1 MHALLCLL
9 DSISGMDLRGLS
21 SQFVMNTTRTVFG
34 KHQQGH
40 IFPML
45 LNVKAM
51 ETSFAG
57 IMQELTTTDQFVMFL
72 SKSFVVLEATHES
85 LKLMGVRTQLL

>member
-1 MHALLCLL
+1 
-9 DSISGMDLRGLS
+9 
-21 SQFVMNTTRTVFG
+21 MNTTRTVFG
-34 KHQQGH
+34 KHRQGH

-45 LNVKAM
+45 LNVKPM

-85 LKLMGVRTQLL
+85 LNLMGVRTQTV

>member
-1 MHALLCLL
+1 
-9 DSISGMDLRGLS
+9 MDLTGLS
-21 SQFVMNTTRTVFG
+21 VQFIMNTTRTVFG

-57 IMQELTTTDQFVMFL
+57 ILQELTTTDQFVMFL

-85 LKLMGVRTQLL
+85 LKLMGVRTQTM